1 GIAIF
6 LYVDKTFKG
15 IKDNMDESKFVLDI
29 ILFSAIG
36 VGGIT
41 IIVSTFGCCGAYHES
56 ECLLGTYFLCLFIIV
71 AAEVAAGVLIFVK
84 SDKDVFREAI
94 NKSLLSSVESYMKDA
109 GDAAPPQHLR
119 SIQSYMKCCGAN
131 SVFDYASRMELVS
144 SQDKVIKV
152 AKACLSD
159 KESPGVTDLMAL
171 KDGCTDKIMTFLSN
185 NKLWVLITVVI
196 VAAFELLTLI
206 VAMSLCCTVRRMES
220 GYIGVST

>member
-1 GIAIF
+1 MAKACFHCMRILVILFNLIFVLVGCAILGIAIF

-15 IKDNMDESKFVLDI
+15 IKDNMEESKIVLDI

-71 AAEVAAGVLIFVK
+71 ATEVAAGVLIFVK

-131 SVFDYASRMELVS
+131 SVFDYASRMEL
-144 SQDKVIKV
+144 
-152 AKACLSD
+152 
-159 KESPGVTDLMAL
+159 
-171 KDGCTDKIMTFLSN
+171 GCTDKIMTFLSN